1 MRRLRLLLAE
11 DHATIR
17 DALRLLLETKGNF
30 QVVADVPDGEAALDA
45 ARAFEP
51 DVALLEVAIPRLN
64 GLAATRAIKQQAPKV
79 AVVALTRHSEPVYLQ
94 ELLAAGASGYVLK
107 QSSFDVL
114 LTAII
119 AAAAGNRF
127 VDPAIGSYNATS
139 GSVASPAAP
148 AVSDREMSVMRLA
161 ATGKSNKDIAT
172 TLNIAVKTVE
182 VHKANA
188 MRKLELHDRED
199 LVRFA
204 VMHGWLLHSLPTRS

>member
-1 MRRLRLLLAE
+1 MRRLRLLLAD

-17 DALRLLLETKGNF
+17 DALRLLLETKGNID
-30 QVVADVPDGEAALDA
+30 VVADVADGEAALDA
-45 ARAFEP
+45 ARTLEP

-64 GLAATRAIKQQAPKV
+64 GLAATRAIKRQAPKV
-79 AVVALTRHSEPVYLQ
+79 AVVAVTRHSEPLYLQ

-114 LTAII
+114 LNAIT
-119 AAAAGNRF
+119 AAAAGERF
-127 VDPAIGSYNATS
+127 VDPAIAMS
-139 GSVASPAAP
+139 GSVADPAAH
-148 AVSDREMSVMRLA
+148 AAASDRETSVLRLA

-204 VMHGWLLHSLPTRS
+204 VMHGWLLDS